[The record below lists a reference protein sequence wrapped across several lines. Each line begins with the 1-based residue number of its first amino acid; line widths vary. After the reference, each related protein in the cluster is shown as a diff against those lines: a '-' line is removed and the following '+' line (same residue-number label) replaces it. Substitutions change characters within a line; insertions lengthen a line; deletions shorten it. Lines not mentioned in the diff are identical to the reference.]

1 MRTIKSLSGSL
12 TFISRFHPTQFSLSL
27 SADTISLQK
36 KVPLGTDRL
45 KRLDSSTS
53 LFQRQTSL
61 LTKKVTNFATKLVN
75 PFANIKKK
83 VDPPTPELSS
93 VDSQV
98 DLRVNMKRQCFL
110 ADEPMRPPRRT
121 VTISSL
127 KRARDDDDDDEPGP
141 ERRKVQVL
149 SVNNEIRRPAG
160 LFSYNEAAKP
170 SGKILRNVR
179 IDPTG
184 TLFSLRSCSC
194 SSTEQQAIQAR
205 RDDLVPHTF
214 TR

>member
-1 MRTIKSLSGSL
+1 
-12 TFISRFHPTQFSLSL
+12 
-27 SADTISLQK
+27 LQK

-61 LTKKVTNFATKLVN
+61 LTKKVTDFATKLVN

-83 VDPPTPELSS
+83 MDPPTPELTSM

-110 ADEPMRPPRRT
+110 VDEQDEPMKPPRRT

-127 KRARDDDDDDEPGP
+127 KRARDDDDEEEEGP
-141 ERRKVQVL
+141 DRRKVQVL

-170 SGKILRNVR
+170 SGKVLGKVR
-179 IDPTG
+179 IYSTS
-184 TLFSLRSCSC
+184 TLSSLSSRSCSNI
-194 SSTEQQAIQAR
+194 EQQAIQAR
-205 RDDLVPHTF
+205 RNDLVPDTF